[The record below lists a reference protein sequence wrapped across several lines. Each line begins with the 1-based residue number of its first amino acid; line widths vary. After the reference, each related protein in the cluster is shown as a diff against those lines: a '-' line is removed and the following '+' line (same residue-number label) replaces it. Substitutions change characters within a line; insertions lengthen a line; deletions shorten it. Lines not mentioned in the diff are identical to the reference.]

1 MLIKIEKNVQ
11 KNTLKSWKYNFVICA
26 PHSVSTSTLP
36 FTPHP
41 RGGDNCESCICHFW
55 NEPRPASLRPTAV
68 RIPRFECKWYMWA
81 GRRGARGRGNTYRAT
96 RLVCHLRR
104 HQAQSHWTWTGQQAQ
119 DRSGLR
125 VVQMTYKNLIFNNT
139 NQFKNHQR
147 HKNSF
152 AGAYQEGGRGGGGQ
166 TKSHFISHF
175 GITARKVTKMKLL
188 R

>member
-26 PHSVSTSTLP
+26 PHSVSCAPLP
-36 FTPHP
+36 HSFPLLLGIQWGQL
-41 RGGDNCESCICHFW
+41 RAAFAIFGV
-55 NEPRPASLRPTAV
+55 SLVQSFIRPTAV

-81 GRRGARGRGNTYRAT
+81 GKREERRKGGGQQQGGATHNRAT
-96 RLVCHLRR
+96 RPELVCHLRR
-104 HQAQSHWTWTGQQAQ
+104 HQAQSLDQAQ
-119 DRSGLR
+119 DRSC

-152 AGAYQEGGRGGGGQ
+152 AGA
-166 TKSHFISHF
+166 
-175 GITARKVTKMKLL
+175 
-188 R
+188 